1 MTGLTMTDGGI
12 ETVLLF
18 KDGFDLPCFAAFPL
32 LEDERGRE
40 ALRRYFDGFLE
51 AAERHGVPFVLDTP
65 TWRANPDWGRE
76 LGYDEPALAEAN
88 RRAVAFAREL
98 AGDRPDVIVD
108 GVLGPRGDGYVV
120 GETMTADEAADYHGW
135 QIGVLHEAG
144 VDRTTALT
152 LTYADEAIG
161 IVRAAAARGVPVV
174 PGFTVETDGRLPD
187 GTRLADAIERVDAE
201 TGAAAEF
208 FLVNCAH
215 PEHIAAGLDGS
226 PALERVGALRVNASR
241 LSHAELDEAEELDE
255 GDPAELGRDSAA
267 LKAALPGI
275 RMLGGCCGTDHRHVD
290 RIVGAWSA

>member
-1 MTGLTMTDGGI
+1 MTDGGI

-40 ALRRYFDGFLE
+40 ALRRYFEGFLE
-51 AAERHGVPFVLDTP
+51 TAERHGVPFVLDTP
-65 TWRANPDWGRE
+65 TWRANPDWGRR
-76 LGYDEPALAEAN
+76 LGYDEAALAEAN
-88 RRAVAFAREL
+88 RRAVEFAREL
-98 AGDRPDVIVD
+98 AGDRADVVVD

-144 VDRTTALT
+144 VDRVTALT
-152 LTYADEAIG
+152 LTYPEEAIG
-161 IVRAAAARGVPVV
+161 VVRAAAARGVPVV
-174 PGFTVETDGRLPD
+174 PGFTVETDGSLPD
-187 GTRLADAIERVDAE
+187 GTPLGEAIARVDEA

-226 PALERVGALRVNASR
+226 PALSRVGGLRVNASKM
-241 LSHAELDEAEELDE
+241 SHAELDEAEELDE
-255 GDPAELGRDSAA
+255 GDPDELGRDSAT
-267 LKAALPGI
+267 LKGSLPGI

-290 RIVGAWSA
+290 RIVGAWAAS